1 MCANVHALSNNKH
14 DKLMIENKGIH
25 MQNLQMVNQYFEHF
39 NNHDWEEMAN
49 MYLPVAEFKDPTLG
63 PGIIKQSR
71 KQIVD
76 KYSQLSEIFPDVKDN
91 IVEIYHAGKNKVIVE
106 FLATGTAPDGE
117 RFELAIC
124 TIFTIENGLI
134 SKDFSYFDNA
144 QE

>member
-1 MCANVHALSNNKH
+1 
-14 DKLMIENKGIH
+14 MIENKGLN
-25 MQNLQMVNQYFEHF
+25 MKNSQMVNQYFEHF
-39 NNHDWEEMAN
+39 NNHDWEKMAN

-63 PGIIKQSR
+63 PGIVKQSR
-71 KQIVD
+71 KQIIY
-76 KYSQLSEIFPDVKDN
+76 KYSQLGEIFPDVKDN
-91 IVEIYHAGKNKVIVE
+91 IVEIYHVGENKVIVE
-106 FLATGTAPDGE
+106 FVASGTAPDGE